1 MMRIDRLQDNYFF
14 FSPLKMG
21 IELALTLSSSSFAIF
36 FSDRTAA

>member
-1 MMRIDRLQDNYFF
+1 MMWIDHRQVKYFF

-21 IELALTLSSSSFAIF
+21 IEFALALSSSFAIF